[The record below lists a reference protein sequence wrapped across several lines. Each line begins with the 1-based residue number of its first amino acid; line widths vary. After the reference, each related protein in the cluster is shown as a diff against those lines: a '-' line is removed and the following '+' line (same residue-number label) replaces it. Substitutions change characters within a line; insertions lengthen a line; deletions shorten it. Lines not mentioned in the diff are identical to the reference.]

1 MSILLE
7 INQIKEGLCQSFA
20 TSRDSTDPL
29 VLTEYRL
36 FFNRIQHD
44 DTLSTAEIQAV
55 CDVNIASVRYQL
67 KGQAPTEIDQHSTR
81 SAIDWNIAHQ
91 EKIASETLVYTY
103 ALRAY
108 VDLIFDAAALST
120 ILADLDDA
128 ICIAYCDQTCKFSTV
143 AEVHRIRSSI
153 FEKMGNYVEAREA
166 KREAF
171 RLSEM
176 ENDYKKLIRRHL
188 KSQSTDQS
196 VDER

>member
-1 MSILLE
+1 MPILLE
-7 INQIKEGLCQSFA
+7 CNQLKEGFA
-20 TSRDSTDPL
+20 ASRDSTDPL
-29 VLTEYRL
+29 DREKLLVEYRL

-128 ICIAYCDQTCKFSTV
+128 ICIAYCDQTCKFSTI
-143 AEVHRIRSSI
+143 AEVHRIRSGI
-153 FEKMGNYVEAREA
+153 LEKMGNYVAAREA

-176 ENDYKKLIRRHL
+176 ENDYKKLIRSSSRGY
-188 KSQSTDQS
+188 T
-196 VDER
+196 